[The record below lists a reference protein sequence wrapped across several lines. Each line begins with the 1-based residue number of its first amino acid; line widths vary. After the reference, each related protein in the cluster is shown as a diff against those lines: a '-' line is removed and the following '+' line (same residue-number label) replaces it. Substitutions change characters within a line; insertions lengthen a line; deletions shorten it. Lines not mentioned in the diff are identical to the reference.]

1 MEIVSGYKLKTGKI
15 GDAVA
20 GAYKKV
26 EDTFVDAFL
35 EKSGDGKGIAGLKTG
50 KAGDAAVSA
59 YKAVE
64 DTVVSGYKRVENAFI
79 DAFLEKN
86 DEQAARE
93 QDPSRDEFCRKEE

>member
-1 MEIVSGYKLKTGKI
+1 MSGKI
-15 GDAVA
+15 AAAAVA

-93 QDPSRDEFCRKEE
+93 QDTSRDKSCKKEE